1 MFGCPENSLCT
12 SMSLSVCL
20 RKICERMIF
29 GRIRSQDRDI
39 VRTVR
44 ETIVSIYPGMPS
56 SFENVT
62 LSDFWVVYG
71 LEDVGANIS
80 SQSNSY
86 RVIYSTLFGRHIT
99 TSLKTVLTQTPFGVR
114 LNN

>member
-1 MFGCPENSLCT
+1 M
-12 SMSLSVCL
+12 
-20 RKICERMIF
+20 
-29 GRIRSQDRDI
+29 
-39 VRTVR
+39 
-44 ETIVSIYPGMPS
+44 
-56 SFENVT
+56 
-62 LSDFWVVYG
+62 YG

-114 LNN
+114 VNN